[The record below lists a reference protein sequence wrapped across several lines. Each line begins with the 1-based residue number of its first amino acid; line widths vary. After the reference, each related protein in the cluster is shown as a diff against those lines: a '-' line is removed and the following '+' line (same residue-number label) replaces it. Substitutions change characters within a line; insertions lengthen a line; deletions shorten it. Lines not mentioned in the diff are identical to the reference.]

1 MRWERT
7 KTYTEQWAH
16 IATTP
21 GAATRTAGG
30 QNVCYQL
37 AIGSTLSTEAI
48 KLSAPPTTSGTRSP
62 ATSSAKPS
70 RSTAPSTATCSPADL
85 AGSRARL
92 AVETGPGE
100 RHARPGRAK
109 RGPPESGKNPDQRP
123 AADPVLSEPTTVGD
137 CCLYDR

>member
-7 KTYTEQWAH
+7 KTYTDQWAH

-37 AIGSTLSTEAI
+37 AIGSTLSTEAN

-85 AGSRARL
+85 AGSRARWRL
-92 AVETGPGE
+92 RPVRVSVTFARAGPNAGLQKV
-100 RHARPGRAK
+100 ARTQT
-109 RGPPESGKNPDQRP
+109 SGQQPTRSCRNPQQ
-123 AADPVLSEPTTVGD
+123 
-137 CCLYDR
+137 